1 MKNEIIEL
9 GDKVKCIYTGFTGV
23 TVAKIEFIN
32 GCVQFS
38 VQPKVD
44 KDGKYPEEMNIDNSS
59 LIIIKKTKL
68 KGFKEEK
75 RNLVDVPQY
84 HQGCEDIN

>member
-59 LIIIKKTKL
+59 LIIIKKNKV
-68 KGFKEEK
+68 KKVFKEEK
-75 RNLVDVPQY
+75 EESGGRSTVSSRMRGY
-84 HQGCEDIN
+84 

>member
-1 MKNEIIEL
+1 MEIEL

-59 LIIIKKTKL
+59 LIIIKKNKV
-68 KGFKEEK
+68 KKVFKEEK
-75 RNLVDVPQY
+75 EESGGRSTVSSRMRGY
-84 HQGCEDIN
+84 

>member
-1 MKNEIIEL
+1 MIKL
-9 GDKVKCIYTGFTGV
+9 GDKVRCKVSGFVGV
-23 TVAKIEFIN
+23 AVVRSEFIN

-59 LIIIKKTKL
+59 LIIIKKTS
-68 KGFKEEK
+68 
-75 RNLVDVPQY
+75 
-84 HQGCEDIN
+84 